1 MKNYKGVIFFD
12 VDGTL
17 IDCAKGI
24 YSPSE
29 KTRESIKQLK
39 ENGYLTILAT
49 GRPMSFVHEE
59 LLNLGLE
66 GYIASNGSY
75 AEIDGEIIFDYPIEN
90 TKLTE
95 LLNYF
100 DDSKINYVLE
110 GQKQS
115 YVLDLASEKVIE
127 IIKDA
132 NLEESVITDKWNRA
146 NVKTNK
152 VVVVT
157 DENAFDKV
165 YEIYKGEYAFMMHP
179 GGKSF
184 EMYVGKYTKGYGIEQ
199 LINKL
204 GINQED
210 TYAFG
215 DGENDIEMFQFVKH
229 GIAMGD
235 HHERLKEHAYDF
247 TENVENEGIYE
258 GLKKLGLTPG
268 V

>member
-1 MKNYKGVIFFD
+1 MKSYKGVVFFD

-24 YSPSE
+24 NVPSE
-29 KTRESIKQLK
+29 KTRDAIKKLK
-39 ENGYLTILAT
+39 ESGYLTILAT
-49 GRPMSFVHEE
+49 GRPMSFVTEE
-59 LLNLGLE
+59 LLSLGLE

-90 TKLTE
+90 IKLTE
-95 LLNYF
+95 LLDYF
-100 DDSKINYVLE
+100 DDNEMDYVLE
-110 GQKQS
+110 GQKES
-115 YVLDLASEKVIE
+115 YVLDLTREKVVE
-127 IIKDA
+127 IIRSA
-132 NLEESVITDKWNRA
+132 NLDEGIITDNWNRKS
-146 NVKTNK
+146 VRTNK

-157 DENAFDKV
+157 DGDVFNKV
-165 YEIYKGEYAFMMHP
+165 YELYKDDYAFMMHP

-184 EMYVGKYTKGYGIEQ
+184 EMYIGKYTKGYGIEQ
-199 LINKL
+199 LIKKL

-229 GIAMGD
+229 GIAMGG

-258 GLKKLGLTPG
+258 GLKKLKL